1 MEIEIDNFQEIAKD
15 LRFDSDDDFYFLQI
29 LQRKKDNPT
38 FPQNNRLVRYYV
50 IRSLDYFN
58 SIEAEVKAICQAV
71 TARAYISL
79 NRRSFR
85 KCTIAALTE
94 LATII
99 RSDQYVHLPS
109 LFTSVAGSTN
119 ADPRKTWIVDLDFK
133 DDERELSVMGFIKGL
148 EPDPGINKVEMMLET
163 VHGVHLITRP
173 FHLQRFKERFP
184 DIDVHKDNPTLLYF
198 KSTSEV

>member
-119 ADPRKTWIVDLDFK
+119 ADPRKT
-133 DDERELSVMGFIKGL
+133 
-148 EPDPGINKVEMMLET
+148 
-163 VHGVHLITRP
+163 
-173 FHLQRFKERFP
+173 
-184 DIDVHKDNPTLLYF
+184 
-198 KSTSEV
+198 

>member
-1 MEIEIDNFQEIAKD
+1 MAVVDNFSLFGPEVLK
-15 LRFDSDDDFYFLQI
+15 FDSEDDFYFIQI
-29 LQRKKDNPT
+29 LQRKKDNPV
-38 FPQNNRLVRYYV
+38 FPQNNRLVKYYV
-50 IRSLDYFN
+50 VRSIDYLRH
-58 SIEAEVKAICQAV
+58 IEPEVKAICYAT

-119 ADPRKTWIVDLDFK
+119 ADPEKKWIIDIDTK
-133 DDERELSVMGFIKGL
+133 DESIGTNVLTFIDSL
-148 EPDPGINKVEMMLET
+148 EPNIGESKLKLVVPTLNGF
-163 VHGVHLITRP
+163 HLITTP
-173 FHLQRFKERFP
+173 FNLQRFREKYP

-198 KSTSEV
+198 KSLC